1 MIDRVFA
8 PPLPTLPLKSTKMDN
23 STTYYADP
31 NPLFD
36 ELVARIPEET
46 SRHHDLLVE
55 IGARIE
61 EILKRK
67 GWTQSDLAKAMG
79 KRESEISK
87 WLGGGHNFT
96 IATLVKIETALGES
110 ILSVKR
116 YRKPV
121 SGYNALPAR
130 KRQLLS
136 EK

>member
-1 MIDRVFA
+1 
-8 PPLPTLPLKSTKMDN
+8 MDN
-23 STTYYADP
+23 STTYYADH

>member
-1 MIDRVFA
+1 MN
-8 PPLPTLPLKSTKMDN
+8 N
-23 STTYYADP
+23 STIYYADP
-31 NPLFD
+31 DPLFD

-55 IGARIE
+55 IGSRIE
-61 EILKRK
+61 EILKRR

-96 IATLVKIETALGES
+96 IATIANIETTLGED

-121 SGYNALPAR
+121 SGYNALPASHR
-130 KRQLLS
+130 RLLS
-136 EK
+136 EGKSSYGKKK